1 MTFVGMAKQCDP
13 NRTAAT
19 AARVAKQAAK
29 TLATAHE
36 LQESLAAVRI
46 QAARLR
52 QKLNINIPGTLRNAG
67 DLRLRTRIKMQ
78 FN

>member
-1 MTFVGMAKQCDP
+1 MTFEGIAKKRDP

-19 AARVAKQAAK
+19 AARIAKQAAK

-46 QAARLR
+46 QAERLH
-52 QKLNINIPGTLRNAG
+52 QKLNLNIPGTLRNAD
-67 DLRLRTRIKMQ
+67 DLPLRTRIKMQ
-78 FN
+78 FK